1 MIKRLTFA
9 LCLFSAPALAGSV
22 TVTITNDAGAQVGT
36 KSLAITN
43 ANFARLLAWAK
54 TSYGQVP
61 SGPADPV
68 TGIVPMRDRTNA
80 EAIDAWLTGFW
91 QGTRDNIANTE
102 KAAAIE
108 TAAKGVATIP

>member
-1 MIKRLTFA
+1 MKHLALA
-9 LCLFSAPALAGSV
+9 LCLLATPASAGNV
-22 TVTITNDAGAQVGT
+22 TITITNDAGAQVGT
-36 KSLAITN
+36 ISHPVSN

-80 EAIDAWLTGFW
+80 EAITAWLTGFW
-91 QGTRDNIANTE
+91 QGTRDNIANHE
-102 KAAAIE
+102 RASAASAATAGVGAI
-108 TAAKGVATIP
+108 P

>member
-1 MIKRLTFA
+1 MKRLILA
-9 LCLFSAPALAGSV
+9 LLLLSSPAYAGSI
-22 TVTITNDAGAQVGT
+22 TVTITNDAAAQVGT
-36 KSLAITN
+36 ISFPVSN

-54 TSYGQVP
+54 TAYGQVP

-80 EAIDAWLTGFW
+80 EAISAWLIGFW

-102 KAAAIE
+102 RA
-108 TAAKGVATIP
+108 TAASAATTGVVAIP

>member
-1 MIKRLTFA
+1 MIKRLAFA
-9 LCLFSAPALAGSV
+9 FCLLATPAMAGNI
-22 TVTITNDAGAQVGT
+22 TVTITNDAAAQVGT
-36 KSLAITN
+36 MSFPVTN
-43 ANFARLLAWAK
+43 ANFARLLTWAK

-80 EAIDAWLTGFW
+80 EAISAWLTGFW

-102 KAAAIE
+102 KAAAASAA
-108 TAAKGVATIP
+108 TAGVVAIP

>member
-1 MIKRLTFA
+1 MIKRLAFA
-9 LCLFSAPALAGSV
+9 LYLLATPVAAG
-22 TVTITNDAGAQVGT
+22 TLTITITNDAGAQVGT
-36 KSLAITN
+36 QNFTVSN

-80 EAIDAWLTGFW
+80 EAISAWLTGFW
-91 QGTRDNIANTE
+91 QGTRDNIVNTE
-102 KAAAIE
+102 KAAAAS
-108 TAAKGVATIP
+108 TAAGGVVTIP